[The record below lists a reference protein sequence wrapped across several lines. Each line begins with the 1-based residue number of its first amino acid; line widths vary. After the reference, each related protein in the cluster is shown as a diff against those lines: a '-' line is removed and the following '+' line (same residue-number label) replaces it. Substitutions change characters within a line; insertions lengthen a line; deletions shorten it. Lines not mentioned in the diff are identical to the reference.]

1 MATLPSDWLTSMVV
15 PFHKKSSK
23 DNPANYRPISL
34 TCLCCKVMEHIVLS
48 NLNRHLS
55 DNNILSPLQHGFRAN
70 LSCETQL
77 VLTFHDWATIVNQQ
91 SQVDALLLDFSK
103 AFDKVSDKKLIHK
116 LAQYG
121 ISGKSQAWIAAFL
134 QNRTQFTVVNGTHST
149 TTLVT
154 SGVPQGS
161 VLGPSLF
168 LLFINDISSVTS
180 SQLRLFADDTVLY
193 KAINSKDDQHVLQE
207 ELSNL
212 SK

>member
-1 MATLPSDWLTSMVV
+1 M
-15 PFHKKSSK
+15 
-23 DNPANYRPISL
+23 
-34 TCLCCKVMEHIVLS
+34 LS

-77 VLTFHDWATIVNQQ
+77 VLTFHDWATIVNQHG
-91 SQVDALLLDFSK
+91 QVDALLLDFSK

-116 LAQYG
+116 LAQYD

-212 SK
+212 SKWASDWQMVFNVTKCHLLRITNKRKPSDFIYSMNSEVLS